1 MIDTELLL
9 KQKRIHQLPVHLAN
23 QIAAGEVVERP
34 ASVLK
39 ELLENSLDAKSTD
52 IEVTIQGGGLKL
64 IQVQDNGLGICK
76 EDLPL
81 AIASH
86 ATSKIATLSDLEG
99 VESYGFRGEALA
111 SIGSVSRLELISAT
125 EADVCGWSIQQEG
138 RDKVPSLQPVAKR
151 PGTLITVRDLF
162 YNTPARRK
170 FLKSEKTEMHYL
182 EEVFKRVAL
191 SQPSVAFKF
200 QEGEGSQKRLP
211 ICRSLEAH
219 TRRVAQLCGKRFI
232 EEAYYIEVESN
243 GLKLTGW
250 LGSEKA
256 LRSQADLQYFYVN
269 GRIVRDKIV
278 MHAVRQAYQ
287 AMNALGRFPA
297 YVLYFTLD
305 PAAVDVNVH
314 PTKHEVRFREAR
326 TVHAFLSYAIQEG
339 LKQDMPA
346 SATIA
351 TKTMTNKA
359 NFSFL
364 ESEKALYIH
373 AIEEPVLEHEKSL
386 SLFKNEFLWI
396 ENAAGV
402 SILDVKAARRIYL
415 QQTLTDAYHAEGI
428 SQRPLLMPKS
438 IMVGNNSKNIE
449 SGVIDWGCLGF
460 DVSLGGHDIV
470 LVRAV
475 PRVLG
480 AKMEHL
486 SALLLKLFAL
496 RTMEQCIAVLIDY
509 VVTEVLLP
517 MEEIEQLFIALK
529 SSDQFKQKNSQSFY
543 KQLTLE
549 QFRAIFF

>member
-1 MIDTELLL
+1 MIDTELVS

-52 IEVTIQGGGLKL
+52 IEITIERGGLKL

-125 EADVCGWSIQQEG
+125 EAEACGWSIQLEG
-138 RDKVPSLQPVAKR
+138 RDKAPSLQPVAKR
-151 PGTLITVRDLF
+151 PGTLIKVSDLF

-182 EEVFKRVAL
+182 EEIFKRVAL
-191 SQPSVAFKF
+191 SQPGVAFKF
-200 QEGEGSQKRLP
+200 QEGESTQKRLP

-219 TRRVAQLCGKRFI
+219 SRRVAQLCGKRFI

-287 AMNALGRFPA
+287 SVNALNALGGRFPA

-339 LKQDMPA
+339 LKQDIPA
-346 SATIA
+346 STTMA
-351 TKTMTNKA
+351 TKTMANKA

-364 ESEKALYIH
+364 EGEKALYSVPAVQPI
-373 AIEEPVLEHEKSL
+373 LEKSF
-386 SLFKNEFLWI
+386 SLFNNEFLWT

-402 SILDVKAARRIYL
+402 SILDVKAARRVYL

-449 SGVIDWGCLGF
+449 SERVDWGRLGF
-460 DVSLGGHDIV
+460 DISLGGHDIV
-470 LVRAV
+470 LIRAV

-496 RTMEQCIAVLIDY
+496 TTVEQCIAVLIDY
-509 VVTEVLLP
+509 VVVEVFLP
-517 MEEIEQLFIALK
+517 MEEIEALLADLK
-529 SSDQFKQKNSQSFY
+529 NRDQFY